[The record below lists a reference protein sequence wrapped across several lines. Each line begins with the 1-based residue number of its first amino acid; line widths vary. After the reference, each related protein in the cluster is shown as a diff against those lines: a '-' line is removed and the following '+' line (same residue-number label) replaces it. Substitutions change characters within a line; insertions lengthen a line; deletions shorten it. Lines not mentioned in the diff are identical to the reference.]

1 MPGRSGPNDEP
12 AGVPARIPCPPRR
25 EFSRAQKVA
34 MIKRAMTKYGM
45 AGTGAILC
53 EGCGLNIIGKAIEF
67 DHIIPEALILDKN
80 ADLSIADGRTDQ
92 AALAQFHQDDA
103 ICKGEV
109 AKAQAVAAPI
119 YMGRNLADAMEACWR
134 GSATMRSGR
143 SWSAAWLSAAT
154 P

>member
-1 MPGRSGPNDEP
+1 MTTASPSAFASKGRNR
-12 AGVPARIPCPPRR
+12 RIL
-25 EFSRAQKVA
+25 
-34 MIKRAMTKYGM
+34 
-45 AGTGAILC
+45 GAIV
-53 EGCGLNIIGKAIEF
+53 
-67 DHIIPEALILDKN
+67 LILASSACTSRTVMN
-80 ADLSIADGRTDQ
+80 FNRLDGRTDQ